1 VRHGILF
8 SNHRQSS
15 VILTATAARN
25 VEQRAS
31 RNVARGSR
39 NFVSKDGNNMH
50 KIFVATAFAALIAAA
65 PAFAADDTAGN
76 KSVSPQSSGPG
87 VSGAP
92 GNKNGPATN
101 SDSDMKSMPDSG
113 ASGASSGEQGTQP
126 TQDSRG
132 VKGLPGNKSGPSMK
146 PDAPDSSSPG
156 SSSQ

>member
-1 VRHGILF
+1 MYKIL
-8 SNHRQSS
+8 
-15 VILTATAARN
+15 
-25 VEQRAS
+25 
-31 RNVARGSR
+31 
-39 NFVSKDGNNMH
+39 
-50 KIFVATAFAALIAAA
+50 VATAFTALIAAA

-92 GNKNGPATN
+92 GNKNGPAAD
-101 SDSDMKSMPDSG
+101 SDSNMKSMQGSG

-146 PDAPDSSSPG
+146 SDTPG
-156 SSSQ
+156 SSSSSGSSSQ